1 MAGLRSSSYGNN
13 NTDSSVINQLCRR
26 VGHYSAIYYH
36 RFDQNFQGNRPNP
49 TQTGGYQGQGR
60 GTNAGNTI
68 QGQFQ
73 NTFPILDKSKLSL
86 RGDIKDTPI
95 CNIVQT
101 VQAVSC
107 NTGSHRYTN
116 IDSVATQS
124 QVSAVTSSSK
134 VQGLYNEQ
142 AEQCYTRR
150 DDTKYH
156 KSDRRMV
163 AADVQVEAADTSWS
177 KCVASHD
184 CRFSSPG

>member
-13 NTDSSVINQLCRR
+13 NTDSSVINQLCGR

-68 QGQFQ
+68 QDQFQ
-73 NTFPILDKSKLSL
+73 NTFP
-86 RGDIKDTPI
+86 RDIKDTPT
-95 CNIVQT
+95 CNIAQT

-116 IDSVATQS
+116 IDSVATQM
-124 QVSAVTSSSK
+124 
-134 VQGLYNEQ
+134 QGLYNEQ